1 MYFVT
6 RQIIVVRKFARC
18 ISQEEY
24 QVKDCIGTLDCGHR
38 YHAEC
43 VHQWLLVMNMCPI
56 CKTTALSTDQR
67 HWQWAGMNKPV
78 SYLLGQ
84 TFTSIL
90 YIRSGRQWC
99 YLYLLFTLLW
109 SGVLSFLKLYSHN
122 IYYFSPN
129 VEYFKLLSSPP
140 LCMKRR
146 TGETK
151 ASVMASLGSLVSML
165 TLMKLIQHG
174 SSCTFFRTLT
184 GPKWPWTM
192 NQWWWWHHCIHWG

>member
-43 VHQWLLVMNMCPI
+43 VHQWLLVKNMCPI

-140 LCMKRR
+140 LVYEEANRGNKSFRNGIARQPCIYVNFN
-146 TGETK
+146 ETNT
-151 ASVMASLGSLVSML
+151 AWILLY
-165 TLMKLIQHG
+165 I
-174 SSCTFFRTLT
+174 F
-184 GPKWPWTM
+184 
-192 NQWWWWHHCIHWG
+192 